1 MGGLKLQDL
10 NWGMLNALSDS
21 NQHQLTG
28 DRRRTGT
35 SNMLQQAASLAYS
48 PDAIGTRDEYQGFIV
63 SHRPT
68 NYATYQN
75 PGSML
80 QEYVILTN
88 FAGPAGADSAHQE
101 AGRYNNLAY
110 KVYIPELNPQPAP
123 RGSDDPVLRS
133 YPDIYSSVPGKEAL
147 PLGTLVVVKYQD
159 PSFLRGASI
168 VRVVEMGIGLENIS
182 VSEEGRVLANA
193 FYQGR
198 IPGTMGNYG
207 SVGGSPGYSGGPMP
221 PLDGRCRRQYSGNWQ
236 NSWTNANPEYK
247 YWKQPGGA
255 ALYIGTATPAATG
268 KKFTNARL
276 GASDRTDG
284 ISILTTVASAE
295 NNGGSSFQILTE
307 MVEDYRK
314 LKAAY
319 EKAFAADGA
328 LFEVNNSY
336 RGYGEQDRLYK
347 KARAAANHSSTS
359 PKTKPPTAYPG
370 TSQHGWGAALDLQST
385 KMFLTDEGK
394 SLGGSTA
401 ATPCKVRTKYFR
413 WLNRYAP
420 SYNFVFSVRKESW
433 HANWTRLDTVFQG
446 FSSDYKPWTTEGLAN
461 GPADL
466 VVNWDKETN
475 VMTFPGAT
483 TAVATAETSEPQPE
497 APEESTG

>member
-1 MGGLKLQDL
+1 MAGLKLQDL
-10 NWGMLNALSDS
+10 TWGLLDDMSDS

-35 SNMLQQAASLAYS
+35 LTMLQQAAALAYS
-48 PDAIGTRDEYQGFIV
+48 PDAIGTRDEYNGFIV

-75 PGSML
+75 PGSIL
-80 QEYVILTN
+80 QEYVILGN
-88 FAGPAGADSAHQE
+88 FAAPAGNDSAQQT
-101 AGRYNNLAY
+101 AGRYENLAY

-123 RGSDDPVLRS
+123 RGANDPVLRS
-133 YPDIYSSVPGKEAL
+133 YPDIYSSVPSREAL
-147 PLGTLVVVKYQD
+147 PLGSLVVVKYGD
-159 PSFLRGASI
+159 PIRLKRPTIIS
-168 VRVVEMGIGLENIS
+168 VVEMGIGIENIS
-182 VSEEGRVLANA
+182 VDKEGKVLASA

-198 IPGTMGNYG
+198 IPGTMGNQG
-207 SVGGSPGYSGGPMP
+207 SVGAAGSYSGGPMP
-221 PLDGRCRRQYSGNWQ
+221 PLDGRCRRQYPGNWR

-255 ALYIGTATPAATG
+255 ALYIGTATAAAVG
-268 KKFTNARL
+268 KKFTNAKL
-276 GASDRTDG
+276 GKADRADG
-284 ISILTTVASAE
+284 VSILTTIPSAD
-295 NNGGSSFQILTE
+295 NNGGSNFQILTE
-307 MVEDYRK
+307 MVQDYK
-314 LKAAY
+314 NLKAAY

-328 LFEVNNSY
+328 VFEVNNSY
-336 RGYGEQDRLYK
+336 RGYGQQDRLYK
-347 KARAAANHSSTS
+347 TARAAAGHSATS
-359 PKTKPPTAYPG
+359 PRTKPPTAYPG

-394 SLGGSTA
+394 SLGGGTA

-433 HANWTRLDTVFQG
+433 HANWTRLDTVFEG
-446 FSSDYKPWTTEGLAN
+446 FTSAYKPWTMEGLAN

-466 VVNWDKETN
+466 VVNWDKGTN

-483 TAVATAETSEPQPE
+483 TAVATAETPEPQPE